1 MTALML
7 DGAAFFAVLRDRLFG
22 GSLSQPQVDGI
33 NRLVAAFT
41 LYGTGD
47 RRHLSYGCAT
57 SFHETGRRMQ
67 PVREGFAA
75 TDAQARAAVAD
86 LFRRGRIST
95 NYALPNKV
103 GKSFYGRGDVQ
114 LTHEHN
120 YAAMGL
126 LIGVD
131 LVKDPDRAL
140 DPAISARILWEG
152 ILRGVS
158 LRGDFTGKAL
168 EDYIVGDRCDF
179 IGARR
184 TVNGTDKAQEIAG
197 YATIFEKAFAAGGM
211 PLRFAVVSPPTKVTL
226 PPAPQVSIPPHID
239 PAASAGPLTPMAPT
253 AARPPVPAGPVVVP
267 SASAP
272 TPSPSGIR
280 AWLAAWTRFL
290 G

>member
-7 DGAAFFAVLRDRLFG
+7 NGAAFFAVLRERLFD
-22 GSLSQPQVDGI
+22 GSLSQSQVDGI

-41 LYGTGD
+41 LYGSGD

-57 SFHETGRRMQ
+57 SYHETGRRMQ

-75 TDAQARAAVAD
+75 TDAQARAAVAN
-86 LFRRGRIST
+86 LLQRGKIST
-95 NYALPNKV
+95 NYALPNKY

-114 LTHEHN
+114 LTHERN

-131 LVKDPDRAL
+131 LAKDPDRAL

-168 EDYIVGDRCDF
+168 EDFIVGDRCDF
-179 IGARR
+179 VGARR
-184 TVNGTDKAQEIAG
+184 TVNGTDRAKDIAG
-197 YATIFEKAFAAGGM
+197 YAEIFEKAFAAGGM
-211 PLRFAVVSPPTKVTL
+211 PLHFAVASPPSKAT
-226 PPAPQVSIPPHID
+226 PAPSIVHPQVE
-239 PAASAGPLTPMAPT
+239 PASPLTPMAPT
-253 AARPPVPAGPVVVP
+253 AARPPVPAGPV
-267 SASAP
+267 SHAP
-272 TPSPSGIR
+272 TVTTGGLWASLKS
-280 AWLAAWTRFL
+280 LFTKKAA
-290 G
+290 

>member
-7 DGAAFFAVLRDRLFG
+7 NGAAFFAVLRERLFD
-22 GSLSQPQVDGI
+22 GSLSQSQVDGI

-57 SFHETGRRMQ
+57 SYHETGRRMQ

-86 LFRRGRIST
+86 LLRRGKITT
-95 NYALPNKV
+95 NYALPNKY

-114 LTHEHN
+114 LTHERN

-131 LVKDPDRAL
+131 LAKDPDRAL

-168 EDYIVGDRCDF
+168 EDFIAGDRCDF
-179 IGARR
+179 VGARR
-184 TVNGTDKAQEIAG
+184 TVNGTDRAKDIAG
-197 YATIFEKAFAAGGM
+197 YAEIFEKAFTAGGM
-211 PLRFAVVSPPTKVTL
+211 PLHFTVASPPPKVT
-226 PPAPQVSIPPHID
+226 PRPAPLAPPHVE
-239 PAASAGPLTPMAPT
+239 PAGPLTPMAPT
-253 AARPPVPAGPVVVP
+253 AARPPVPAGPVRDEI
-267 SASAP
+267 ASAGGGFV
-272 TPSPSGIR
+272 S
-280 AWLAAWTRFL
+280 WLKGLLGGKAA
-290 G
+290 